1 MRFPQTT
8 ARTKTPSSSKQGRMQ
23 IYSCDFCEFIQNSIN
38 LVDGNEREMS
48 ELMDGAFEAKY
59 LFHMRTVHGLEK

>member
-8 ARTKTPSSSKQGRMQ
+8 TRTKTLSSRQGRMQ
-23 IYSCDFCEFIQNSIN
+23 IYSCDFCEFIQSNIK
-38 LVDGNEREMS
+38 LVDDKEPEMS

>member
-8 ARTKTPSSSKQGRMQ
+8 ARTKTLSSKQGRMQ
-23 IYSCDFCEFIQNSIN
+23 IYSCDFCEFVHSSISIA
-38 LVDGNEREMS
+38 DDNEREMI